1 MVSRILF
8 FLLFFPLCT
17 YSQRASVV
25 VNAGEYS
32 LVYSEIYQQPLELSY
47 SVRCTAGK
55 ELRHGL
61 DFYRVDSIVTSDHA
75 DYEKNIW
82 DKGHL
87 APAATFSCS
96 KQSLVRTFSY
106 LNCALQHQDLN
117 RGVWRI
123 LEAKE
128 RQLVA
133 ENHQVDVLIKLDFSG
148 SPEKL
153 STGAT
158 VPTGFWK
165 IITIDKQ
172 EKITYYFPNQK
183 PAFSDPKKFQ
193 IAN

>member
-1 MVSRILF
+1 MFIRLF
-8 FLLFFPLCT
+8 VLLLFLPILA

-32 LVYSEIYQQPLELSY
+32 LIYSEIFQQPLELSY

-55 ELRHGL
+55 ENRHGL
-61 DFYRVDSIVTSDHA
+61 DFYRVDSIITSDNA

-96 KQSLVRTFSY
+96 KESLVRTFSY

-133 ENHQVDVLIKLDFSG
+133 EFHQVDVLIKLDFSG

-158 VPTGFWK
+158 VPIGFWK
-165 IITIDKQ
+165 ILTIDKQ
-172 EKITYYFPNQK
+172 EKITYYFPNRK
-183 PAFSDPKKFQ
+183 PAFTDPKKFQ

>member
-1 MVSRILF
+1 MLSRILLF
-8 FLLFFPLCT
+8 VLFFPFCT
-17 YSQRASVV
+17 YSQRASVA

-47 SVRCTAGK
+47 SVRCTAAK
-55 ELRHGL
+55 ESRQGL
-61 DFYRVDSIVTSDHA
+61 DFYRVDSIITSDHA

-96 KQSLVRTFSY
+96 KESLVRTFSY

-133 ENHQVDVLIKLDFSG
+133 EFHQVDVLIKLDFSG

-165 IITIDKQ
+165 ILTIDKK
-172 EKITYYFPNQK
+172 EKITYYFPNRK
-183 PAFSDPKKFQ
+183 PAFTDPKKFQ

>member
-1 MVSRILF
+1 M
-8 FLLFFPLCT
+8 
-17 YSQRASVV
+17 

-133 ENHQVDVLIKLDFSG
+133 EFHQVDVLIKLDFSG

-165 IITIDKQ
+165 ILTIDKQ
-172 EKITYYFPNQK
+172 EKITYYFQNQK